1 MLQELC
7 EGNRLDETE
16 LLDLWVALRAGLAA
30 HAADVAAAALCADED
45 AGAAARKSAA
55 VTRTVDQL
63 LYEAPDVAGFGL
75 RERAAM
81 LEETLTICGR
91 PALLLSG
98 GGMLGAVH
106 VGAQA
111 KTASQKRIA
120 TAQQLTRAHA
130 GVVDAL
136 FRAGCLPHVIAGSS
150 AGAIVAA
157 AVCTRNT
164 PELRHFLATWPQQG
178 EPATELFAHFF
189 GALSVGTRL
198 RNLVQTGALYP
209 SEDLRL
215 NLRRLLGDVTFLQAW
230 QHSHRVL
237 AVSVSSTRWGERP
250 RLLHHLSAPHA
261 LVWSAVACSCA
272 FPGLYAPQEILA
284 LNARGAFVRF
294 NMPEAVVAEPHVTG
308 SRRWRDG
315 SVEAD
320 LPEAGLGELFH
331 VSLNIVSQTN
341 PCALSCA
348 VLAPSLLAHC
358 SLACLQ
364 GWWWA

>member
-1 MLQELC
+1 
-7 EGNRLDETE
+7 
-16 LLDLWVALRAGLAA
+16 
-30 HAADVAAAALCADED
+30 
-45 AGAAARKSAA
+45 
-55 VTRTVDQL
+55 
-63 LYEAPDVAGFGL
+63 
-75 RERAAM
+75 
-81 LEETLTICGR
+81 
-91 PALLLSG
+91 
-98 GGMLGAVH
+98 
-106 VGAQA
+106 
-111 KTASQKRIA
+111 
-120 TAQQLTRAHA
+120 
-130 GVVDAL
+130 VVDAL

-294 NMPEAVVAEPHVTG
+294 NMPEAVVSEPHVTG

-341 PCALSCA
+341 PCALTCA
-348 VLAPSLLAHC
+348 VFAPPLLALHAHC
-358 SLACLQ
+358 CACLLLQ
-364 GWWWA
+364 GWWLACGCCSAVLPASRCSSPARCATGARRARRRWWGVRTHSARARTPPGRCSCCSTSSLPSGSSGAATSPFSTARSQQSK